1 MATNASGH
9 ISIFSLLETLRRRKL
24 MIVIPTVVTAF
35 AALVGVMMVK
45 PSYESIATLA
55 FESSV
60 PLTRTV
66 AQATGVDEHMS
77 EQARILRSR
86 IESATFLETVAVQV
100 GLHQD
105 PKIIERANKLARQNP
120 GHDKNDIL
128 LRECVAALQHMLD
141 VFGEGS
147 SLFYIR
153 AVADSPERAHA
164 IASTVAARYIESTRE
179 GRLRQSE
186 EAYNFAQEQVAI
198 YEKKLEEKRREFRK
212 YEQEASLRPLT
223 ASQVTQANVG
233 KVNSVLSDA
242 RAEVEFRRG
251 RAEVAKSRVAEA
263 RLDAFASLGLIKS
276 TRLDA
281 LERTVLELERHLA
294 LTLVEYPERDP
305 EVTSLKNQIA
315 AQSQLILAEAESLA
329 KLAFPTLPEESL
341 RTLADAEY
349 ARVHVQ
355 AAETRQRA
363 VEDLLSRYT
372 TDLASVSA
380 EELRLNRLKEEQDGA
395 ERLYEMWLEQA
406 NSTQIAKAVESA
418 NVANPMV
425 LIESARVP
433 LKPFA
438 PNKKRVLMLAVGF
451 GVVLGIAAAVLAE
464 YFDLTLVTVE
474 EVEAVLGAPILG
486 AVPRM
491 QSAVLL
497 ESEERH
503 RMRIRWVVAAAAL
516 GVLALAFAGYW
527 FFVGPAASG

>member
-1 MATNASGH
+1 MFTEKTQTIRVREIIRVLA
-9 ISIFSLLETLRRRKL
+9 RRRV
-24 MIVIPTVVTAF
+24 VIIIPAIVTAV
-35 AALVGVMMVK
+35 AALIGVMLVK

-66 AQATGVDEHMS
+66 AQATGAAEHVS

-128 LRECVAALQHMLD
+128 LRECVGALQHMLD

-153 AVADSPERAHA
+153 AVADTPERAHS

-198 YEKKLEEKRREFRK
+198 YEKKLEEKRRELRK
-212 YEQEASLRPLT
+212 YEQEASLRPLS
-223 ASQVTQANVG
+223 ASQVNQANFG
-233 KVNSVLSDA
+233 RVNTVLSEA

-251 RAEVAKSRVAEA
+251 RSEVAKSRVKEA
-263 RLDAFASLGLIKS
+263 KLDAFSSLGLIKS
-276 TRLDA
+276 TRLEA

-294 LTLVEYPERDP
+294 LTLVEYPDRDP

-315 AQSQLILAEAESLA
+315 AQSQLILGEAESLA

-341 RTLADAEY
+341 RILADAEY
-349 ARVHVQ
+349 ARVHVS
-355 AAETRQRA
+355 AAETRQHA
-363 VEDLLSRYT
+363 VEDLLTRYT
-372 TDLASVSA
+372 SDLASVSS

-395 ERLYEMWLEQA
+395 ERLYETWLEQA

-438 PNKKRVLMLAVGF
+438 PNKKRVLMMAVGF
-451 GVVLGIAAAVLAE
+451 GLVLGVAAAVVSE

-491 QSAVLL
+491 QATVML
-497 ESEERH
+497 ESEVRQ
-503 RMRIRWVVAAAAL
+503 RTRIRWVVAAAAL
-516 GVLALAFAGYW
+516 AVLALAFAGYW
-527 FFVGPAASG
+527 FFLGPAATR